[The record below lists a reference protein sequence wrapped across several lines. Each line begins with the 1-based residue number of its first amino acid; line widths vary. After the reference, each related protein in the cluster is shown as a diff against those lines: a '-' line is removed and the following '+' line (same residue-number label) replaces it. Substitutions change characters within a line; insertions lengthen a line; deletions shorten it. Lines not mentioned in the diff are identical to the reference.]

1 MDNSLGVVFIGII
14 PGGVFLGIIPGGAF
28 LGIIPGV
35 VILGIIPGGVF
46 IGRDSEGRAMCRLS
60 GWVEAEDVEVG
71 QGAGAADRRVG
82 EGAVW
87 GLAAKLLGLE

>member
-1 MDNSLGVVFIGII
+1 MRGGTWGGFGLGNVW
-14 PGGVFLGIIPGGAF
+14 
-28 LGIIPGV
+28 
-35 VILGIIPGGVF
+35 
-46 IGRDSEGRAMCRLS
+46 CRLS

-71 QGAGAADRRVG
+71 QGAGSADRRVG

>member
-1 MDNSLGVVFIGII
+1 MVYSLGGILREDYE
-14 PGGVFLGIIPGGAF
+14 GGTWGGFGLGN
-28 LGIIPGV
+28 V
-35 VILGIIPGGVF
+35 W
-46 IGRDSEGRAMCRLS
+46 CRLS

>member
-1 MDNSLGVVFIGII
+1 MYSLGGILREEYE
-14 PGGVFLGIIPGGAF
+14 GWDLGRVWVGN
-28 LGIIPGV
+28 V
-35 VILGIIPGGVF
+35 W
-46 IGRDSEGRAMCRLS
+46 CRLS

-71 QGAGAADRRVG
+71 KGAGDADRKVG